1 MAPRAARS
9 GVPALLAFTSVAGA
23 SQMLWL
29 NFAPLL
35 GLVQQRY
42 GVSELAA
49 STLVLVFPLL
59 YVVLSLPAGARID
72 RLGYRRVVAEGAAL
86 QALCAGA
93 RLFDDSFLVL
103 LAAQVGIAVAQP
115 FLMNAVS
122 KLVSDWFDEAHGG
135 LATGVATIGMFLG
148 MATALAA
155 TPALVDA
162 FSLRLAMGVFAAL
175 SAAAW
180 LAFLVFG
187 HERGGLPTGEAAPDA
202 GGLRRVL
209 GRDLALV
216 LAMAFLGLGYFNG
229 LTTWLELVVAENGID
244 AVRAGVLGGVLILG
258 GIAGA
263 AVIPAL
269 SDRLRRRKPF
279 VIACSV
285 GALATTWPLC
295 SGRDYPTLLALAGL
309 LGFSF
314 LPAYALLLEMC
325 VELSG
330 RRRAGLATAALM
342 MFGNAGGV
350 VVIVAM
356 QLVKGD
362 GGSFR
367 PSVALLVALLVLA
380 IGLAMR
386 VRETFHE
393 REAPLVAAPR
403 STARRVQR
411 LSAGARDGDRARTPR
426 VSRA

>member
-1 MAPRAARS
+1 MRPVTTPRASRG
-9 GVPALLAFTSVAGA
+9 GVASLLAFTAVAGV

-35 GLVQQRY
+35 ALVQQRY

-59 YVVLSLPAGARID
+59 YVVLSLPAGARVD
-72 RLGYRRVVAEGAAL
+72 RLGYRRVVLEGAAL
-86 QALCAGA
+86 QALCACA
-93 RLFDDSFLVL
+93 RVFDERFALL
-103 LAAQVGIAVAQP
+103 LAAQLGIAVAQP

-148 MATALAA
+148 MALALAA
-155 TPALVDA
+155 TPALVEA
-162 FSLRLAMGVFAAL
+162 SSLRTAMIVFAAIAVAACL
-175 SAAAW
+175 GFAAFGRERGAAAAAEA
-180 LAFLVFG
+180 LP
-187 HERGGLPTGEAAPDA
+187 GGL
-202 GGLRRVL
+202 GLRAIL
-209 GRDLALV
+209 GRDLVLV

-244 AVRAGVLGGVLILG
+244 AVRAGMLGGVLIVG

-269 SDRLRRRKPF
+269 SDRLRRRRPF
-279 VIACSV
+279 VIACSL

-295 SGRDYPTLLALAGL
+295 TGRDYPMLLVLAGL

-330 RRRAGLATAALM
+330 RRSAGLATAALM
-342 MFGNAGGV
+342 LLGNAGGV

-367 PSVALLVALLVLA
+367 PAVALLLALLAAAIVLA
-380 IGLAMR
+380 LC
-386 VRETFHE
+386 VRETFHR
-393 REAPLVAAPR
+393 REPAVPQGDGAAR
-403 STARRVQR
+403 A
-411 LSAGARDGDRARTPR
+411 SAGATVLP
-426 VSRA
+426 

>member
-1 MAPRAARS
+1 MARAAQR
-9 GVPALLAFTSVAGA
+9 GAVAALLAFTFVAGV

-86 QALCAGA
+86 QAFCACA
-93 RLFDDSFLVL
+93 RIFDAHFAVL

-122 KLVSDWFDEAHGG
+122 KLVSDWFDEAHGA
-135 LATGVATIGMFLG
+135 LATGIATIGMFLG
-148 MATALAA
+148 MAVALAA
-155 TPALVDA
+155 TPALVETY
-162 FSLRLAMGVFAAL
+162 SLRTAMGVFGAL
-175 SAAAW
+175 SIAAW
-180 LAFLVFG
+180 LAFAAFG
-187 HERGGLPTGEAAPDA
+187 REPARRTPSGVVAAHAA
-202 GGLRRVL
+202 GSLRRVL
-209 GRDLALV
+209 GRDLVLV
-216 LAMAFLGLGYFNG
+216 FAMAFLGLGYFNG

-244 AVRAGVLGGVLILG
+244 AVRAGALGGVLIVG

-263 AVIPAL
+263 ALVPAL
-269 SDRLRRRKPF
+269 SDRLRCRKPF
-279 VIACSV
+279 VIACSL

-295 SGRDYPTLLALAGL
+295 TGRDYASLLPIAAL

-330 RRRAGLATAALM
+330 RACAGLATAMLM
-342 MFGNAGGV
+342 LLGNAGGV
-350 VVIVAM
+350 VVIIAM

-362 GGSFR
+362 DPSFR
-367 PSVALLVALLVLA
+367 PAVVLLLAVLVLA
-380 IGLAMR
+380 IGLGLR
-386 VRETFHE
+386 VRETFHA
-393 REAPLVAAPR
+393 RIPEAVAGSLVSAPR
-403 STARRVQR
+403 A
-411 LSAGARDGDRARTPR
+411 
-426 VSRA
+426 

>member
-1 MAPRAARS
+1 MSGSPRGGIA
-9 GVPALLAFTSVAGA
+9 ALLAFTFVAGA

-42 GVSELAA
+42 GVSELPA

-86 QALCAGA
+86 QALCACA
-93 RLFDDSFLVL
+93 RVFDESFALL

-122 KLVSDWFDEAHGG
+122 KLVSDWFDEEHGA

-148 MATALAA
+148 MAGALAA
-155 TPALVDA
+155 TPALVEA
-162 FSLRLAMGVFAAL
+162 YSLRAAMGVFGAL
-175 SAAAW
+175 SVAAW
-180 LAFLVFG
+180 LTFAAFG
-187 HERGGLPTGEAAPDA
+187 RERADDGRRGEARAEPA
-202 GGLRRVL
+202 RAGREPGVAAASRGAAVHETGGLRRVL
-209 GRDLALV
+209 GRDLVLV
-216 LAMAFLGLGYFNG
+216 FAMAFLGLGYFNG

-244 AVRAGVLGGVLILG
+244 AVRAGVLGGVLIVG

-263 AVIPAL
+263 ALVPAL
-269 SDRLRRRKPF
+269 SDRLRCRKPF
-279 VIACSV
+279 VVACSL

-295 SGRDYPTLLALAGL
+295 TGRDYATLLPIAAL

-330 RRRAGLATAALM
+330 RACAGLATAVLM
-342 MFGNAGGV
+342 MLGNAGGV

-362 GGSFR
+362 GPSFR
-367 PSVALLVALLVLA
+367 PAVVLLLAVLVLA

-393 REAPLVAAPR
+393 RAAGVVAGDAA
-403 STARRVQR
+403 ARA
-411 LSAGARDGDRARTPR
+411 AG
-426 VSRA
+426 